1 MAEERLSLEE
11 ERAWAEQ
18 LAQLALGAMTKG
30 TCDRIVMGVINR
42 HGKPIMMAILP
53 ARPESQ

>member
-1 MAEERLSLEE
+1 MAEERMSAEE
-11 ERAWAEQ
+11 ERVWAQ
-18 LAQLALGAMTKG
+18 KLASLALGAMTKS